1 MRTLRKGGI
10 FLVLVVF
17 VLLATQATG
26 AQDAEAPA
34 PETPTVEEIAED
46 MMRTLLGLKVL
57 RTEGQLSAITP
68 GQPQSPLR
76 ALPVTHMFAWGPRI
90 VMLSPMGQLYLD
102 DEKLTAY
109 LPMLNQ
115 YMVEKYSTRDAGG
128 DTPGRQEMPD
138 WLMSPE
144 KAGEP
149 EELARSYVAALDGP
163 AVSGDAAIHGE
174 DSWVVEASVSLPVPE
189 TDGLVIPVTVWHR
202 KSDALPAQISID
214 PSALTQ
220 HVAEQMP
227 PDQALPL
234 PTELRIVLSF
244 SKIEIDPD
252 LPESAFTF
260 QPPADARKVEE
271 FGPGPGASAGPQ
283 PSELSGKP
291 APDFTAET
299 LDGEEITLSELKG
312 KAVVLDFW
320 ASWCGPC
327 MMELPHIQE
336 FWTEVKDRD
345 VVVLGINGD
354 SDESDARG
362 AVGDKGL
369 TFPIIHDR
377 DDAISD
383 AYGVS
388 AIPCLVLIGP
398 DGKVIGR
405 HVGFDPDIKEVL
417 RKDVEQ
423 ALKGEEEEP
432 AATGEAG
439 LKPPG
444 GRRWPTAPPG
454 RYPPGRGHRDRT
466 APGSAR

>member
-34 PETPTVEEIAED
+34 PETPTVEEIFAQVSE
-46 MMRTLLGLKVL
+46 TLAGVQSLKIQ
-57 RTEGQLSAITP
+57 GQVSARMP
-68 GQPQSPLR
+68 GQQQFPPQR
-76 ALPVTHMFAWGPRI
+76 IPVTYVFAPGPKI
-90 VMLSPMGQLYLD
+90 ALQTPFVEMYLD
-102 DEKLTAY
+102 DAKVISY
-109 LPMLNQ
+109 IPMVNQ
-115 YMVEKYSTRDAGG
+115 YQVQEVPVLDSEEQTPDEEALREFVHSTGDLEQLVEQGRDAL
-128 DTPGRQEMPD
+128 E
-138 WLMSPE
+138 
-144 KAGEP
+144 
-149 EELARSYVAALDGP
+149 ALKD
-163 AVSGDAAIHGE
+163 ATTVSGQETVEGQE
-174 DSWVVEASVSLPVPE
+174 GWVVEGTFRLPLPE
-189 TDGLVIPVTVWHR
+189 TDGVLLPFSIWHR
-202 KSDALPAQISID
+202 KSNGLPIRVSVDWDALMRHIMD
-214 PSALTQ
+214 
-220 HVAEQMP
+220 QMP
-227 PDQALPL
+227 QGQAPSIPAEMRTVL
-234 PTELRIVLSF
+234 TFSRIDL
-244 SKIEIDPD
+244 DPD
-252 LPESAFTF
+252 LPEDTFTF
-260 QPPADARKVEE
+260 EPPAGARQVQG
-271 FGPGPGASAGPQ
+271 FGPGAGGGPQ

-291 APDFTAET
+291 APGFTAET

-369 TFPIIHDR
+369 TFPIVHDR

-383 AYGVS
+383 AYAVS

-423 ALKGEEEEP
+423 ALKDDEEEP
-432 AATGEAG
+432 AATGEAE
-439 LKPPG
+439 PAAPEDAE
-444 GRRWPTAPPG
+444 TAP
-454 RYPPGRGHRDRT
+454 
-466 APGSAR
+466 SSVE